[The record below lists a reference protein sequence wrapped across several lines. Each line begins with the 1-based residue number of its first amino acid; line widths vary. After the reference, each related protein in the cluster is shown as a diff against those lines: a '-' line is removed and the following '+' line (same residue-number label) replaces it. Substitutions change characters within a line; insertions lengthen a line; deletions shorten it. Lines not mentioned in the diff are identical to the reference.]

1 MSNIIKSKS
10 KICRTIGADLWGRGN
25 KKIRRSRPGQHGVKS
40 GSKKLTDYG
49 VQLSE
54 KQKFRLYYG
63 DIREKQFYGIYK
75 EATRKKGDTIENLV
89 GLLESRLDAFIFR
102 TNFAPTIY
110 AARQIVSHK
119 RVKVNNRVVNIR
131 SYVLKPGDVIEI
143 TDAAKQM
150 KVITDSITANERPI
164 PEYIEMDIPNMS
176 AKYLKV
182 PMFEEIPYAIEM
194 HPHLVIEFYSRS

>member
-10 KICRTIGADLWGRGN
+10 KICRTIGADLWGRPN
-25 KKIRRSRPGQHGVKS
+25 KKIRKSRPGQHGVK
-40 GSKKLTDYG
+40 GGTKKLTDYG
-49 VQLSE
+49 VQLAE

-102 TNFAPTIY
+102 TNFARTIY
-110 AARQIVSHK
+110 SARQIVSHK
-119 RVKVNNRVVNIR
+119 SVKVNNRVVNIR
-131 SYVLKPGDVIEI
+131 SYVLKPGDVVEI
-143 TDAAKQM
+143 TDRAKQM

>member
-1 MSNIIKSKS
+1 MTKIIRSKA
-10 KICRTIGADLWGRGN
+10 KICRTIGSDLWGRTN
-25 KKIRRSRPGQHGVKS
+25 KKIRKSRPGQHGAKS

-75 EATRKKGDTIENLV
+75 EAARKRGDTIENLV

-102 TNFAPTIY
+102 TNFAPTIH
-110 AARQIVSHK
+110 AARQIISHK
-119 RVKVNNRVVNIR
+119 RVKVNKHKVNIR
-131 SYVLKPGDVIEI
+131 SYVLKPGDVVEI
-143 TDAAKQM
+143 TDEAKQM
-150 KVITDSITANERPI
+150 KLITDAITANERPI

-194 HPHLVIEFYSRS
+194 HPHLVIQFYSRS